1 MISGWF
7 MDTPFEELCRED
19 LETFVAWML
28 LSKEAEEVR
37 DLGSVDGFI
46 G

>member
-28 LSKEAEEVR
+28 LSKEVHEVSLF
-37 DLGSVDGFI
+37 LGRSID
-46 G
+46 